1 MKGSL
6 KLEQASSVGGGG
18 RCGGG
23 GGVAGGTVVL
33 TSTLLTESAICYP
46 VSVQGPSGLGRRQQT
61 AVALGDSAAAAAAT
75 DGSLVGL
82 GYADTL
88 PLRMCPGGMM
98 SLIYASLILSV
109 AGAQWTTSNVRS
121 Y

>member
-1 MKGSL
+1 ML
-6 KLEQASSVGGGG
+6 GG
-18 RCGGG
+18 
-23 GGVAGGTVVL
+23 
-33 TSTLLTESAICYP
+33 
-46 VSVQGPSGLGRRQQT
+46 
-61 AVALGDSAAAAAAT
+61 SAAAAAAT
-75 DGSLVGL
+75 EESLVGL

-121 Y
+121 HTYQRYVYWSHAPAA